1 MPIVTITIS
10 IDAKETPAQRR
21 VRISETQNGRKT
33 RTRAIPDKRRKAP
46 KHKKPLTVAAF
57 AAKSQ
62 GMGQVQPIVVHRNGN
77 TDLFG
82 RFGRRR

>member
-1 MPIVTITIS
+1 MLNIFKS
-10 IDAKETPAQRR
+10 KFF
-21 VRISETQNGRKT
+21 KF
-33 RTRAIPDKRRKAP
+33 
-46 KHKKPLTVAAF
+46 AAF

-82 RFGRRR
+82 RFGKHR